1 LQPSYDKES
10 QMEYTITLS
19 DSPFPRV
26 YGSDGA
32 FFNSCGGSGI
42 EPGNVFPLPAKL
54 PESHSQRTECEAIA
68 CPHRQ
73 ICYET
78 LGEWYLRRGQ
88 YQRLDVTVHDRLDI
102 ARRFYAPDRPWGE
115 VSDMAREYDLSRKT
129 IYDITK
135 RVTILFEPRLPG
147 PVPCLKQV
155 LPCGTTLCPPV
166 TEDEARCR
174 EEEVRIRNR
183 LILTSVFPG
192 GATMRPLEEIL
203 AEAPVAGRSASTIW
217 RFVDAAGTQARQ
229 ILEQVDYAEVSLPLI
244 LVDIDETYFD
254 GRPILF
260 VVEPISL
267 ALCGFHVPADNDRS
281 SETWAPFLLVL
292 QEDQHLDLF
301 GGVGD
306 AAKPY
311 PGTFQTVLEQER
323 RFQEDI
329 FHQLR
334 DLQALRRK
342 LENSAYRAFGVE
354 YKAASQWQKEK
365 TVEAQEKLHQAR
377 AESLRRAEV
386 HDAFAEYCSWV
397 ADAFEIVDLRSGE
410 IRDREI
416 NEWLLNEAIAAMSRL
431 DHPDVVKMSERLD
444 NHKQRLLLYLDWL
457 ETQLSPLR
465 AELHAYLDDPEL
477 EKVVLRAVARRWRLQ
492 HEVESM
498 QRRAF
503 RPSLQRAEQELALW
517 IEGDS
522 FLKPWSEQVH
532 TLLEWVQRASSAV
545 ENVNSIF
552 KPLVNRKKHFDNAD
566 TNLNFVALFAL
577 WHNTRTFKE
586 GKRAGYSPFE
596 ILGIDLGEKDWRTLL
611 GYPPVL

>member
-1 LQPSYDKES
+1 V
-10 QMEYTITLS
+10 TL
-19 DSPFPRV
+19 
-26 YGSDGA
+26 Y
-32 FFNSCGGSGI
+32 
-42 EPGNVFPLPAKL
+42 
-54 PESHSQRTECEAIA
+54 
-68 CPHRQ
+68 
-73 ICYET
+73 
-78 LGEWYLRRGQ
+78 
-88 YQRLDVTVHDRLDI
+88 DRLDI
-102 ARRFYAPDRPWGE
+102 AQRFLEPERTWGE
-115 VSDMAREYDLSRKT
+115 VVNLEREYALSRTT
-129 IYDITK
+129 IHDIVK
-135 RVTILFEPRLPG
+135 RVEVLFGPRLPG

-155 LPCGTTLCPPV
+155 LPCGATLCPPV
-166 TEDEARCR
+166 VEDKARCR
-174 EEEVRIRNR
+174 EEEARIRNR

-203 AEAPVAGRSASTIW
+203 AEAPVEGRSAPTIW
-217 RFVDAAGTQARQ
+217 RFVNEAGAQACQ
-229 ILEQVDYAEVSLPLI
+229 ILEQVDYVEVSLPLI
-244 LVDIDETYFD
+244 TVAIDETYFD

-267 ALCGFHVPADNDRS
+267 AICGFHVPADNGRS

-311 PGTFQTVLEQER
+311 PGTFQTVLEQKS

-329 FHQLR
+329 FHQQR
-334 DLQALRRK
+334 DLQTLRRK
-342 LENSAYRAFGVE
+342 LENSTYRAFAAE
-354 YKAASQWQKEK
+354 YKAASQWQKEE
-365 TVEAQEKLHQAR
+365 TAEAQEKLQRAQ
-377 AESLRRAEV
+377 AESLRQAEV

-397 ADAFEIVDLRSGE
+397 SDAFEIVDLRSGE

-416 NEWLLNEAIAAMSRL
+416 NEWLLDEAIAAMFCL
-431 DHPDVVKMSERLD
+431 DNPDVVKMSERLD
-444 NHKQRLLLYLDWL
+444 KHKEYLLRYLDWL
-457 ETQLSPLR
+457 EMRLSPLQ
-465 AELHAYLDDPEL
+465 AKLHTYLGDPEL
-477 EKVVLRAVARRWRLQ
+477 EKVVLRAVASRWRLQ

-503 RPSLQRAEQELALW
+503 RPALKRAEQELALW
-517 IEGDS
+517 IKDDS
-522 FLKPWSEQVH
+522 FLEPWSEQVH

-586 GKRAGYSPFE
+586 GKRVGYSPFE

>member
-1 LQPSYDKES
+1 
-10 QMEYTITLS
+10 MEYTTTFADNPIPAILE
-19 DSPFPRV
+19 
-26 YGSDGA
+26 SDGVVL
-32 FFNSCGGSGI
+32 NSCEELGF
-42 EPGNVFPLPAKL
+42 EPPAA
-54 PESHSQRTECEAIA
+54 PQCSTDSSACHASPGTEGRATA

-73 ICYET
+73 DCYQT
-78 LGEWYLRRGQ
+78 LSGWYVRRGR
-88 YQRLDVTVHDRLDI
+88 YQRPDVTLYDRLEI
-102 ARRFYAPDRPWGE
+102 ARRFLEPERTWGE
-115 VSDMAREYDLSRKT
+115 VVNLEREYELSRT
-129 IYDITK
+129 AIHNIVK
-135 RVTILFEPRLPG
+135 RVKVLCEPRLPG
-147 PVPCLKQV
+147 PVPCLRQV

-166 TEDEARCR
+166 VEDKARSR
-174 EEEVRIRNR
+174 EEETRIRNR

-203 AEAPVAGRSASTIW
+203 AEAPVEGRSAPTIW
-217 RFVDAAGTQARQ
+217 RFVDEAGAQARQ

-244 LVDIDETYFD
+244 TVAIDETYFD

-267 ALCGFHVPADNDRS
+267 AICGHYVPADNDRS
-281 SETWAPFLLVL
+281 SETWIPFLLIL
-292 QEDQHLDLF
+292 QEDQHLVIF

-311 PGTFQTVLEQER
+311 PGTFQTVLEQES

-329 FHQLR
+329 FHQQR
-334 DLQALRRK
+334 DLQTLRRK
-342 LENSAYRAFGVE
+342 LENSTYRAFGTE
-354 YKAASQWQKEK
+354 YKAASQWQKEE
-365 TVEAQEKLHQAR
+365 TAEAQKKLQRAQ
-377 AESLRRAEV
+377 AESLRQAEV

-397 ADAFEIVDLRSGE
+397 TDAFEIVDLRSGE

-416 NEWLLNEAIAAMSRL
+416 NEWLLDEAIVAMSRL
-431 DHPDVVKMSERLD
+431 DNPDVVKMSERL
-444 NHKQRLLLYLDWL
+444 NKHKECLLLYLDWL
-457 ETQLSPLR
+457 AMRLSPLQ
-465 AELHAYLDDPEL
+465 AELHTYLDDPEL

-498 QRRAF
+498 QRRTF
-503 RPSLQRAEQELALW
+503 RPALKRAERELALW
-517 IEGDS
+517 IEDDS
-522 FLKPWSEQVH
+522 FLEPWRQQVH

-552 KPLVNRKKHFDNAD
+552 KPLVNRKKHFDNAH

-586 GKRAGYSPFE
+586 GKRAGYSPFD

-611 GYPPVL
+611 GYLPVL

>member
-1 LQPSYDKES
+1 
-10 QMEYTITLS
+10 MEYTITLP
-19 DSPFPRV
+19 DSPFPRA
-26 YGSDGA
+26 YGSDGV
-32 FFNSCGGSGI
+32 FLNPFGGSGI
-42 EPGNVFPLPAKL
+42 ELGNVFPLPVKL
-54 PESHSQRTECEAIA
+54 PECHSQGTECAAIA

-88 YQRLDVTVHDRLDI
+88 YQRPDVTVHDRLDI

-115 VSDMAREYDLSRKT
+115 VSDMAREYDLSRKA

-135 RVTILFEPRLPG
+135 RATILFEPRLPG

-155 LPCGTTLCPPV
+155 LPCGTTLSPPV
-166 TEDEARCR
+166 VEDKTRSRDEEAR
-174 EEEVRIRNR
+174 IRQR

-192 GATMRPLEEIL
+192 GAPMRPLEEIL
-203 AEAPVAGRSASTIW
+203 AEAPVESRSAPTIW
-217 RFVDAAGTQARQ
+217 RFVNQAGIRARQ
-229 ILEQVDYAEVSLPLI
+229 LLEQVDYAEVSLPLI

-267 ALCGFHVPADNDRS
+267 AICGFHVPTDNDRS

-292 QEDQHLDLF
+292 QEDQHLDIF

-311 PGTFQTVLEQER
+311 PGTFQTVLEQEK

-329 FHQLR
+329 FHQQR

-342 LENSAYRAFGVE
+342 LENSTYRAFGAE
-354 YKAASQWQKEK
+354 YKAASQWQKEE
-365 TVEAQEKLHQAR
+365 TAEAQEKLHQAQ
-377 AESLRRAEV
+377 AESLRQAEV

-397 ADAFEIVDLRSGE
+397 ADAFEIVDLLSGE
-410 IRDREI
+410 IRDRET
-416 NEWLLNEAIAAMSRL
+416 NEWLLDEAIAAMSRL
-431 DHPDVVKMSERLD
+431 DNPDVVKMSERLD
-444 NHKQRLLLYLDWL
+444 NHKERLLLHLDWL

-465 AELHAYLDDPEL
+465 AELHTYLDDPEL

-503 RPSLQRAEQELALW
+503 RPTLKHAKQELALW
-517 IEGDS
+517 LEGDS
-522 FLKPWSEQVH
+522 FLEQWSEQVH
-532 TLLEWVQRASSAV
+532 LLLEWVQRTSSAA

-552 KPLVNRKKHFDNAD
+552 KPLVSRKKHFDNAD

-596 ILGIDLGEKDWRTLL
+596 ILGIDPGEKDWRTLL

>member
-1 LQPSYDKES
+1 
-10 QMEYTITLS
+10 MEYTITLP

-26 YGSDGA
+26 YGSDGV
-32 FFNSCGGSGI
+32 FLNPFGGSGI
-42 EPGNVFPLPAKL
+42 EAGNVFPLPVKL
-54 PESHSQRTECEAIA
+54 PESHSQGTECAAIA

-73 ICYET
+73 TCYET

-88 YQRLDVTVHDRLDI
+88 YQRPDVTVHDRLDI

-115 VSDMAREYDLSRKT
+115 VSDMAREYDLSRKA

-135 RVTILFEPRLPG
+135 RATILFEPRLPG

-155 LPCGTTLCPPV
+155 LPCGPTLSPPV
-166 TEDEARCR
+166 GEDKTRSRDEEAR
-174 EEEVRIRNR
+174 IRHR

-192 GATMRPLEEIL
+192 GAPMRPLEEIL
-203 AEAPVAGRSASTIW
+203 AEAPVESRSAPTIW
-217 RFVDAAGTQARQ
+217 RFVNQAGVRAGQ

-281 SETWAPFLLVL
+281 AETWAPFLLVL
-292 QEDQHLDLF
+292 QEDQHLDIF

-311 PGTFQTVLEQER
+311 PGTFQTVLEQEK

-329 FHQLR
+329 FHQQR

-342 LENSAYRAFGVE
+342 LENSAYRAFGAE
-354 YKAASQWQKEK
+354 YKAASQWQKEE
-365 TVEAQEKLHQAR
+365 TAEAQEKLHQAQ
-377 AESLRRAEV
+377 AESLRQAEV
-386 HDAFAEYCSWV
+386 HDAFAGYCSWV

-416 NEWLLNEAIAAMSRL
+416 NEWLLDEAIAAMSRL
-431 DHPDVVKMSERLD
+431 DNPDVVKMSERLD
-444 NHKQRLLLYLDWL
+444 NHKERLLLYLDWL

-465 AELHAYLDDPEL
+465 AELHTYLDDPEL

-503 RPSLQRAEQELALW
+503 RPALKRVGQELALW
-517 IEGDS
+517 LEGDS
-522 FLKPWSEQVH
+522 FLEQWSEQVH
-532 TLLEWVQRASSAV
+532 LLLEWVQRASSAA

-552 KPLVNRKKHFDNAD
+552 KPLVSRKKHFDNAD

>member
-1 LQPSYDKES
+1 
-10 QMEYTITLS
+10 MEYTTTFA
-19 DSPFPRV
+19 DSPFPAIF
-26 YGSDGA
+26 GSDGDLLDPFWELGA
-32 FFNSCGGSGI
+32 EPPAAPQCPTGSSECHPGPGTGGR
-42 EPGNVFPLPAKL
+42 A
-54 PESHSQRTECEAIA
+54 TA

-73 ICYET
+73 DCYQA
-78 LGEWYLRRGQ
+78 LSDWYVRRGR
-88 YQRLDVTVHDRLDI
+88 YQRPDVTLYDRLDI
-102 ARRFYAPDRPWGE
+102 ARRFLEPDRTWGE
-115 VSDMAREYDLSRKT
+115 VVNLEREYDLSRT
-129 IYDITK
+129 AIHDIVK
-135 RVTILFEPRLPG
+135 RIDVLFDPRLPG

-166 TEDEARCR
+166 VEDKARSR
-174 EEEVRIRNR
+174 EEEARIRNR

-192 GATMRPLEEIL
+192 GVTMRPLEEIL
-203 AEAPVAGRSASTIW
+203 AEAPVEGRSAPTIW
-217 RFVDAAGTQARQ
+217 RFVNEAGAQARQ

-244 LVDIDETYFD
+244 TVAIDETYFD

-267 ALCGFHVPADNDRS
+267 AICGFYVPADNDRS

-292 QEDQHLDLF
+292 QEDQHLDIF

-311 PGTFQTVLEQER
+311 PGTFQTVLEQES

-329 FHQLR
+329 FHQQR
-334 DLQALRRK
+334 DLQTLRRK
-342 LENSAYRAFGVE
+342 LENGTYRAFGAE
-354 YKAASQWQKEK
+354 YKAASQWQKEE
-365 TVEAQEKLHQAR
+365 TAEAQEKLQRAQ
-377 AESLRRAEV
+377 AESLRQAEV

-397 ADAFEIVDLRSGE
+397 SDAFEIVDLRSGE

-416 NEWLLNEAIAAMSRL
+416 NEWLLDEAIAAMSRL
-431 DHPDVVKMSERLD
+431 DNPDVVKMSERLD
-444 NHKQRLLLYLDWL
+444 KHKECLLLYLDWL
-457 ETQLSPLR
+457 EMRLSPLQ
-465 AELHAYLDDPEL
+465 AELHTYLDDPEL

-503 RPSLQRAEQELALW
+503 RPALKRAEQELALW

-522 FLKPWSEQVH
+522 FLEPWSEQVH

-586 GKRAGYSPFE
+586 GKRVGYSPFE
-596 ILGIDLGEKDWRTLL
+596 ILGIDLGEKDWRRLL
-611 GYPPVL
+611 GYPPML